1 MRETSRF
8 CDTMNS
14 VMTMNYP
21 TKKVSAPTYKAPT
34 QSGRGMN
41 LEEAINLTNDVYLQR
56 DVAHVYKKPIPIQVV
71 TVDYKRRSAA
81 KITEAYYKI
90 PSTTDYNG
98 LYKGR
103 YIDFEAKETILKGS
117 FPLKNIHA
125 HQVKHLEAVVRHG
138 GIGFILVQFKTIGKV
153 YLLEANHVVEYY
165 RRYESEDGRKSISL
179 EEFETHGHLIPES
192 YALRLDYLSVLDKL
206 YFPAK

>member
-1 MRETSRF
+1 
-8 CDTMNS
+8 
-14 VMTMNYP
+14 MNYP
-21 TKKVSAPTYKAPT
+21 TKKASASTFKAPT

-125 HQVKHLEAVVRHG
+125 HQVNHLEAVVRHG

-153 YLLEANHVVEYY
+153 FLLEANYVVEYY
-165 RRYESEDGRKSISL
+165 RRYETKDGRKSISL
-179 EEFETHGHLIPES
+179 EEFEAHGHLIPES

-206 YFPAK
+206 YFPTK